1 MRIVINLLLSIHKYQ
16 KGLTIG
22 CNVAMLLM
30 YVPVLHYSLE
40 NYKNDQYILQQLKTP
55 QVEIV
60 SVPQIRPASNPV
72 LSSIFDNYL
81 REPVKFGPFEYA
93 QGFVQNNAYLK
104 CIKILFDKD
113 KLYFLPKDIVEK
125 MKRNQIK
132 KTFFTYNTHK
142 ELMVLEIK
150 ANCQIKEVKLLL
162 KDEDLNSLPF
172 YKRILA
178 YREHSYIVPE
188 GYYDTLSY
196 HQKKYLIVCC
206 PTRNIARRIKN
217 IAYRYK

>member
-1 MRIVINLLLSIHKYQ
+1 
-16 KGLTIG
+16 
-22 CNVAMLLM
+22 
-30 YVPVLHYSLE
+30 
-40 NYKNDQYILQQLKTP
+40 
-55 QVEIV
+55 
-60 SVPQIRPASNPV
+60 
-72 LSSIFDNYL
+72 
-81 REPVKFGPFEYA
+81 
-93 QGFVQNNAYLK
+93 
-104 CIKILFDKD
+104 
-113 KLYFLPKDIVEK
+113 

-162 KDEDLNSLPF
+162 KDEDLNYLPF
-172 YKRILA
+172 YKKILA

-217 IAYRYK
+217 IAYLYK

>member
-1 MRIVINLLLSIHKYQ
+1 M
-16 KGLTIG
+16 
-22 CNVAMLLM
+22 
-30 YVPVLHYSLE
+30 
-40 NYKNDQYILQQLKTP
+40 
-55 QVEIV
+55 
-60 SVPQIRPASNPV
+60 PQIRPASNLV

-178 YREHSYIVPE
+178 YKEHSYIVPE